1 MGSSDNCAE
10 TFDDQMIK
18 QYPIIKPTGLLSNLS
33 VPNLEPFLK
42 YYTHKA
48 TEDNMICFQE
58 LKCTVQGTDAKVYV
72 DKFNVPLE
80 I

>member
-18 QYPIIKPTGLLSNLS
+18 QYPIIEPMGLLSNRS
-33 VPNLEPFLK
+33 VPNLEPLLK

-48 TEDNMICFQE
+48 AEDNAQCFQE
-58 LKCTVQGTDAKVYV
+58 LKCIVQGTDAKVYV

-80 I
+80 F